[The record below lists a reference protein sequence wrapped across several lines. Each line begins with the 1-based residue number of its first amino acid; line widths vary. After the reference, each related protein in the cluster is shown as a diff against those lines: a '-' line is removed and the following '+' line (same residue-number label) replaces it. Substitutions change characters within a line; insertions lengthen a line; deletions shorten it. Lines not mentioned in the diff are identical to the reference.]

1 MCGYEVAGM
10 ILLQAYLYTYSLL
23 RGVTFE
29 VLPFSSY
36 ALSPR
41 MLPLLETFLEL
52 LLWNSIQCHHHIF
65 CMSSVSWNFHLYMAD
80 FISGNSQKS
89 FRAKSREEGRCCSV
103 IDISATDCTTESALW
118 AEALSWWRIQSL
130 GQSSGLFYV
139 ELYIIT

>member
-65 CMSSVSWNFHLYMAD
+65 CMSSVS
-80 FISGNSQKS
+80 
-89 FRAKSREEGRCCSV
+89 
-103 IDISATDCTTESALW
+103 
-118 AEALSWWRIQSL
+118 
-130 GQSSGLFYV
+130 
-139 ELYIIT
+139 